1 MAITLDYGTMVE
13 AKGLVE
19 GEVTM
24 KTGGRRRTMTK
35 SRSTRNWTPPTTCRV
50 SDAAAPLIALA
61 GADLHQRNTVLSG
74 VDLEAR
80 AGEFIYLIGRTGS
93 GKSSLLKTLYG
104 ELSPWEADRLWRG
117 PHHAPPQT
125 GSPPPAKAGHRV
137 PDFELLTD
145 RTADENLQFVL
156 KVTDWKDAGDRERR
170 IAEVMQAVG
179 LENKGY
185 KRPHELSGGE
195 RQRLAIARALLN
207 APDLILAD
215 EPTGNLD
222 PQTAEGILQL
232 LHDLAAEGRC
242 PHGHSQSR
250 HPAPQAGSHPAMR
263 QRQVD
268 GTPGPARPHMM
279 DAGRPSLCLAI
290 PLLDDRESDAL
301 ARTLDS
307 IVAAGFTASPEIL
320 IRVADDRDA
329 YLTCSTTCSPTW
341 SFQPDGIYAAMNALL
356 HRATSDLILCVGA
369 GDLILPAAA
378 PTGGQPRRCAGHHS
392 TGG

>member
-1 MAITLDYGTMVE
+1 
-13 AKGLVE
+13 
-19 GEVTM
+19 
-24 KTGGRRRTMTK
+24 
-35 SRSTRNWTPPTTCRV
+35 V
-50 SDAAAPLIALA
+50 SNTVAPLIALA
-61 GADLHQRNTVLSG
+61 GADLHQEEHIVLSG

-104 ELSPWEADRLWRG
+104 ELPL
-117 PHHAPPQT
+117 T
-125 GSPPPAKAGHRV
+125 VGSGTVCGVDLTTLQRKQVHLLRRKLGIV
-137 PDFELLTD
+137 FQDFELLTD

-156 KVTDWKDAGDRERR
+156 KVTDWNDAGDRERR

-242 PHGHSQSR
+242 VLMATHNHDILRRRPGRILQCHKGKLTELQ
-250 HPAPQAGSHPAMR
+250 APP
-263 QRQVD
+263 V
-268 GTPGPARPHMM
+268 
-279 DAGRPSLCLAI
+279 LA
-290 PLLDDRESDAL
+290 
-301 ARTLDS
+301 
-307 IVAAGFTASPEIL
+307 
-320 IRVADDRDA
+320 
-329 YLTCSTTCSPTW
+329 
-341 SFQPDGIYAAMNALL
+341 
-356 HRATSDLILCVGA
+356 
-369 GDLILPAAA
+369 
-378 PTGGQPRRCAGHHS
+378 
-392 TGG
+392 

>member
-1 MAITLDYGTMVE
+1 M
-13 AKGLVE
+13 
-19 GEVTM
+19 
-24 KTGGRRRTMTK
+24 
-35 SRSTRNWTPPTTCRV
+35 

-61 GADLHQRNTVLSG
+61 GADLHQEEHIVLSD
-74 VDLEAR
+74 VNLEAR

-104 ELSPWEADRLWRG
+104 ELPL
-117 PHHAPPQT
+117 T
-125 GSPPPAKAGHRV
+125 VGSGFVCGVDLTTLQRKQVHFLRRKLGIV
-137 PDFELLTD
+137 FQDFELLTD

-156 KVTDWKDAGDRERR
+156 KVTDWKDAGARERR

-242 PHGHSQSR
+242 VLMATHNHDILRRRPGRILQCDKGKLTELQ
-250 HPAPQAGSHPAMR
+250 APP
-263 QRQVD
+263 V
-268 GTPGPARPHMM
+268 
-279 DAGRPSLCLAI
+279 LA
-290 PLLDDRESDAL
+290 
-301 ARTLDS
+301 
-307 IVAAGFTASPEIL
+307 
-320 IRVADDRDA
+320 
-329 YLTCSTTCSPTW
+329 
-341 SFQPDGIYAAMNALL
+341 
-356 HRATSDLILCVGA
+356 
-369 GDLILPAAA
+369 
-378 PTGGQPRRCAGHHS
+378 
-392 TGG
+392 